1 MPTTTRLPG
10 SESAPAGTPGRAWLE
25 AVIDIARRAGRE
37 ILEVYG
43 TDFETRTKAD
53 DSPLTQADLRAHRLI
68 LAGLEELEPRLPVL
82 SEESSEIPWSERSSW
97 QRYWL
102 VDPLDGTK
110 EFVSRNGEFTVN
122 IALIDGHRPALGVV
136 HIPVSDTTYSGI
148 PGDGA
153 WREANDRGRAA
164 ISVRRV
170 ARSPLR
176 VVGSRSHGNPGLQQ
190 ALDALGPHELR
201 PAGSS
206 IKLCLVADGSVD
218 LYPRLGPTS
227 EWDIA
232 AGQAVVEAAG
242 GQVVR
247 LGDGQALRYNAQDGY
262 LNPDFL
268 AYGDP
273 DCFRRWRRG

>member
-1 MPTTTRLPG
+1 MPTTTPSPDSEWLNAARLDQ
-10 SESAPAGTPGRAWLE
+10 
-25 AVIDIARRAGRE
+25 VIGIARRAGRE
-37 ILEVYG
+37 ILDVYG
-43 TDFETRTKAD
+43 TDFETSAKAD
-53 DSPLTQADLRAHRLI
+53 NSPLTQADLRAHRLI
-68 LAGLEELEPRLPVL
+68 AEELAALQPSLPVL
-82 SEESSEIPWSERSSW
+82 SEESAEIPWTQRRGW

-122 IALIDGHRPALGVV
+122 IALIDGHRPVLGVV

-148 PGDGA
+148 PGLGA
-153 WREANDRGRAA
+153 WREANDRARLPIG
-164 ISVRRV
+164 VRRL
-170 ARSPLR
+170 ARQPLR
-176 VVGSRSHGNPGLQQ
+176 VVGSRSHGNSAMQQ

-206 IKLCLVADGSVD
+206 IKLCLVADGSAD

-247 LGDGQALRYNAQDGY
+247 LSDGTPLRYNAQKGY
-262 LNPDFL
+262 LNPEFL

-273 DCFRRWRRG
+273 ECFRRWPRS